1 MVRVPRSGSAEEFP
15 RVEEAAGIEGVFD
28 GLMEGAAGV
37 VDGVGEPAFF
47 GDADAVFAADDAAEA
62 EDVAEEIVEGG
73 VGAGALIRV
82 LHVWDHDIDVDVA
95 VAGVAEA
102 GDWEAAANLEACGE
116 FDEIDEAA
124 AGDDDVLVEFCEAG
138 VAETV
143 GEFAAHLP
151 EGFDFRVGGAGFDAD
166 GTVGAEET
174 SDFAE
179 FGADAGCGAVEFGE
193 EMGFAWGD
201 AVRAEVFACGVEG
214 EAVGDFE
221 GRGEEA

>member
-1 MVRVPRSGSAEEFP
+1 MVRVPRSRSAEELAW
-15 RVEEAAGIEGVFD
+15 VEEAAGIEGVFD

-37 VDGVGEPAFF
+37 VDGVREPAFF

-73 VGAGALIRV
+73 VGAGALVRV
-82 LHVWDHDIDVDVA
+82 IHVGNHDVDVDVA

-102 GDWEAAANLEACGE
+102 GDGEAAADLEACGE
-116 FDEIDEAA
+116 FDEIDETAA
-124 AGDDDVLVEFCEAG
+124 RDDDVLVEFGEAG

-151 EGFDFRVGGAGFDAD
+151 EGFDFRVGGTGFDAD
-166 GTVGAEET
+166 GAVGAEET
-174 SDFAE
+174 GDLAE
-179 FGADAGCGAVEFGE
+179 FGADAGGGAVEFCE
-193 EMGFAWGD
+193 EVGFAWGD
-201 AVRAEVFACGVEG
+201 AVWAEVFAGRVEG

-221 GRGEEA
+221 G

>member
-1 MVRVPRSGSAEEFP
+1 MERVSRSRSAEELAWI
-15 RVEEAAGIEGVFD
+15 EEEEGIEGVFD

-37 VDGVGEPAFF
+37 VDGVGEPTFF

-62 EDVAEEIVEGG
+62 EDVAEEVVESG
-73 VGAGALIRV
+73 VGAGALVRV
-82 LHVWDHDIDVDVA
+82 LHVGDHDVDVDVA

-102 GDWEAAANLEACGE
+102 GDGEAAADLEACGE
-116 FDEIDEAA
+116 FDEIDETA
-124 AGDDDVLVEFCEAG
+124 AGDDDVLVEFGEAG

-151 EGFDFRVGGAGFDAD
+151 EGFDFLVCGAGFDAD
-166 GTVGAEET
+166 GAVGAEEA

-179 FGADAGCGAVEFGE
+179 FGADAGCGAVEFCE
-193 EMGFAWGD
+193 EVGFAWGD
-201 AVRAEVFACGVEG
+201 AVGAEVFAGGVEG

-221 GRGEEA
+221 G